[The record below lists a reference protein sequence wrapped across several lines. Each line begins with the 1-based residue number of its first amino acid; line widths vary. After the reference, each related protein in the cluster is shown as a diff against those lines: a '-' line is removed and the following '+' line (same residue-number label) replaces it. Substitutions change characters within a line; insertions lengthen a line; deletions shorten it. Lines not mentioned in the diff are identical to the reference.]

1 MAIHN
6 LTQKTKAS
14 TGMIF
19 GSRET
24 NSEAKLKFLENK
36 INFDKLMYLIPKT
49 LNIKEFDKFKKIK
62 PKNINDIYKLRD
74 YVSLKLSRLSI

>member
-24 NSEAKLKFLENK
+24 NSEAKLKFLENR
-36 INFDKLMYLIPKT
+36 
-49 LNIKEFDKFKKIK
+49 
-62 PKNINDIYKLRD
+62 INDQEKKLNKIIELLQNGNNIPNI
-74 YVSLKLSRLSI
+74 SK

>member
-19 GSRET
+19 ESKET

-36 INFDKLMYLIPKT
+36 INDQEKKL
-49 LNIKEFDKFKKIK
+49 NKIIELLQNGNNL
-62 PKNINDIYKLRD
+62 PNINK
-74 YVSLKLSRLSI
+74 